1 MAGDSPAGCTMN
13 RPSKACGTGDV
24 RPLTPTPLT
33 IRHKTRYGQVGL
45 GSSLRAGPWEICG
58 TGMMSARAWNMRLS
72 ALTLIALS
80 VGILHLK
87 AQDEATHGRR
97 TTGAGSG
104 SHSATQTHIQY
115 EFEAIRWDKLLKDMK
130 AELNVDE
137 PDINR
142 VFDGP
147 RRSVL
152 FIACLG
158 KTDRRYG
165 VGKFRWDQRKIRRI
179 ELFEVGYDMN
189 LVVKVEEYVEVKPP
203 WGDWHVEDESS
214 RGFVQLPSLGQVITG
229 KFP

>member
-1 MAGDSPAGCTMN
+1 MAGDSPAGCPMN

-24 RPLTPTPLT
+24 RTLTPTPLT
-33 IRHKTRYGQVGL
+33 IRHKTRYRQVGL

-58 TGMMSARAWNMRLS
+58 TGMMSARAWNMRLP

-97 TTGAGSG
+97 TTGAGSS

-115 EFEAIRWDKLLKDMK
+115 EFEAINWDKLLKDMK
-130 AELNVDE
+130 AELNVTE
-137 PDINR
+137 PDIDR
-142 VFDGP
+142 VVDGH
-147 RRSVL
+147 RKSVL
-152 FIACLG
+152 FVTCLG

-165 VGKFRWDQRKIRRI
+165 VGKLRWDQRKIRRI
-179 ELFEVGYDMN
+179 ELFEVGDNEY
-189 LVVKVEEYVEVKPP
+189 LVVNVEEYVEVKSP
-203 WGDWHVEDESS
+203 WEEWRLEEELS
-214 RGFVQLPSLGQVITG
+214 RRFVQSPSVGQVITG